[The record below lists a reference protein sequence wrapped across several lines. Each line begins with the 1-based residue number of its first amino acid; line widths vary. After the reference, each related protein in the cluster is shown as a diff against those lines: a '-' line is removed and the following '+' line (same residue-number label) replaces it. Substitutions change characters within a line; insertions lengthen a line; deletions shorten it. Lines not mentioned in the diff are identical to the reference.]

1 MSRWNTAPRTGVRS
15 PISTTSE
22 GETTALGGGGFSR
35 DPKSELFT
43 LAVSNLVSEKGTFH
57 EGGAE
62 RDARFNA
69 LVHQVALDDVVWF
82 AKFLVF
88 LRNVAN
94 MRSASIVAAVEGAR
108 ALLLAKRGGGRQL
121 IETAVQRADEPGD
134 ALAYWVNTYGRTGHQ
149 VPKPIKRGLAD
160 AVVRLWNERSYA
172 KWDGANSAY
181 RFADVLQ
188 IIHPEPKAA
197 WQEALFKHILA
208 ERYSDTEVVPDEL
221 LPVLRARRALLA
233 TPADS
238 RRQVTA
244 GQLSEAGMTWE
255 AYSGWLGGE
264 MDARAWETIIPS
276 MGYMA
281 LLRNLRNFD
290 KAGISRQVQREV
302 EDKLTDPE
310 QVARSRQFPLRF
322 LSAYRAT
329 ATADVVTAWGP
340 AIEQALNLSV
350 QNIPTLQGRT
360 LIMVDLSQSMYD
372 GKLSDSSDLTWADAA
387 SVFGAALALRTKSD
401 LYTFG
406 SASTEYPQAI
416 RRIRVPDRGSILP
429 LVRNMTEEV
438 VHFPGYAPIKGMGGT
453 DTPLALRSALA
464 LDTGGKPY
472 DRIVILTDEQYQ
484 QYGSWRTAAHD
495 VDTVLS
501 AFPNPVYTWN
511 LAGYRVAQTRGG
523 QRKRHTFA
531 GLTDGAFR
539 LIPLIEAG
547 EHQDWSALFAGAIG
561 N

>member
-1 MSRWNTAPRTGVRS
+1 
-15 PISTTSE
+15 
-22 GETTALGGGGFSR
+22 
-35 DPKSELFT
+35 
-43 LAVSNLVSEKGTFH
+43 
-57 EGGAE
+57 
-62 RDARFNA
+62 
-69 LVHQVALDDVVWF
+69 
-82 AKFLVF
+82 
-88 LRNVAN
+88 
-94 MRSASIVAAVEGAR
+94 
-108 ALLLAKRGGGRQL
+108 
-121 IETAVQRADEPGD
+121 
-134 ALAYWVNTYGRTGHQ
+134 
-149 VPKPIKRGLAD
+149 
-160 AVVRLWNERSYA
+160 
-172 KWDGANSAY
+172 
-181 RFADVLQ
+181 
-188 IIHPEPKAA
+188 
-197 WQEALFKHILA
+197 
-208 ERYSDTEVVPDEL
+208 
-221 LPVLRARRALLA
+221 
-233 TPADS
+233 
-238 RRQVTA
+238 
-244 GQLSEAGMTWE
+244 
-255 AYSGWLGGE
+255 
-264 MDARAWETIIPS
+264 
-276 MGYMA
+276 
-281 LLRNLRNFD
+281 
-290 KAGISRQVQREV
+290 
-302 EDKLTDPE
+302 
-310 QVARSRQFPLRF
+310 
-322 LSAYRAT
+322 
-329 ATADVVTAWGP
+329 
-340 AIEQALNLSV
+340 
-350 QNIPTLQGRT
+350 
-360 LIMVDLSQSMYD
+360 MYD